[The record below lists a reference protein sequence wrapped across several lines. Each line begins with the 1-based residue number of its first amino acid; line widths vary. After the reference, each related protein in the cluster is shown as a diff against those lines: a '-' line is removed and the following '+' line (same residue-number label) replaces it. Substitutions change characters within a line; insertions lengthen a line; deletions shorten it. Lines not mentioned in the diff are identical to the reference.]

1 MAPATSRSV
10 HVRLWASARAAA
22 GRAEVT
28 VEVEPAAGP
37 AADPSVAD
45 VRRAVLALLPD
56 RPELPRVLEVC
67 SALVGDRPVG
77 SRDAGAV
84 GVPEGVDV
92 EFLPPFA
99 GG

>member
-1 MAPATSRSV
+1 MAPATSRHV
-10 HVRLWASARAAA
+10 HVRLWAAARAAA
-22 GRAEVT
+22 GQAEAT
-28 VEVEPAAGP
+28 VAVSAEGG
-37 AADPSVAD
+37 DPTVAD
-45 VRRAVLALLPD
+45 VRRAVLALLAD

-77 SRDAGAV
+77 SKDAGSV
-84 GVPEGVDV
+84 GVPDGVDV

>member
-1 MAPATSRSV
+1 MAPATSRHV
-10 HVRLWASARAAA
+10 HVRLWAAARAAA
-22 GRAEVT
+22 GQGEVT
-28 VEVEPAAGP
+28 VEVAG
-37 AADPSVAD
+37 AQGDPSVAE
-45 VRRAVLALLPD
+45 VRRAVLASLPE
-56 RPELPRVLEVC
+56 RAELPRVLEVC

-77 SRDAGAV
+77 AGDAGAV

>member
-1 MAPATSRSV
+1 MD
-10 HVRLWASARAAA
+10 A
-22 GRAEVT
+22 GS
-28 VEVEPAAGP
+28 G
-37 AADPSVAD
+37 DPSVAE
-45 VRRAVLALLPD
+45 VRRAVLASLPD

-77 SRDAGAV
+77 AKDAGS
-84 GVPEGVDV
+84 VPVPDGVDV

>member
-1 MAPATSRSV
+1 MAPATPRHV
-10 HVRLWASARAAA
+10 HVRLWAAARAAA
-22 GRAEVT
+22 GQPEATVAVSAAE
-28 VEVEPAAGP
+28 G
-37 AADPSVAD
+37 DPSVAD
-45 VRRAVLALLPD
+45 VRRAVLDLLPD

-77 SRDAGAV
+77 AKDAASVAV
-84 GVPEGVDV
+84 PAGVDV

>member
-1 MAPATSRSV
+1 MTSAPARHV
-10 HVRLWASARAAA
+10 HVRLWAAARAAA
-22 GRAEVT
+22 GQPEAT
-28 VEVEPAAGP
+28 VALAAPDG
-37 AADPSVAD
+37 DPSVAD

-77 SRDAGAV
+77 AKDAAAV
-84 GVPEGVDV
+84 RVPDGVDV

>member
-1 MAPATSRSV
+1 MAPASSRDV
-10 HVRLWASARAAA
+10 HVRLWAAARAAA
-22 GRAEVT
+22 GQGEAT
-28 VEVEPAAGP
+28 VVVDAGSG
-37 AADPSVAD
+37 DPSVAD
-45 VRRAVLALLPD
+45 VRRAVLASLPD

-77 SRDAGAV
+77 ARDAGSV
-84 GVPEGVDV
+84 GVPEGVEV

>member
-1 MAPATSRSV
+1 MAPATSRLV
-10 HVRLWASARAAA
+10 HVRLWAAARAAA
-22 GRAEVT
+22 GQGEAT
-28 VEVEPAAGP
+28 VAVDLEGT
-37 AADPSVAD
+37 DPSVAD
-45 VRRAVLALLPD
+45 VRRAVLAALPG

-77 SRDAGAV
+77 AGDAGRV
-84 GVPEGVDV
+84 LVPEGVGV